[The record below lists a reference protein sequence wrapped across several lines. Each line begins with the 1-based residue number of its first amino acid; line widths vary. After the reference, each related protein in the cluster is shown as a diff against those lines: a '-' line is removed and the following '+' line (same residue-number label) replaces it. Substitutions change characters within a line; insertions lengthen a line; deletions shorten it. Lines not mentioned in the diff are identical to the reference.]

1 MNPLPVSGPSLE
13 SFFTLTPDR
22 VIAAAEAAGVP
33 CTGLCYPLNSL
44 ENRVYELERDDR
56 TRVVAKF
63 YRPGRWS
70 REAVADEHRFLS
82 DLEAAD
88 IPVAPPWALPG
99 GVTVAEAPETGIL
112 YALFPRVGG
121 RAPDEL
127 TDDQLRRLGIL
138 LGRVHAVGAGG
149 AAAHR
154 RVLDARAWGEESL
167 KVLRAAPTLPGTIG
181 AALEAVTR
189 RLLDRVAP
197 DFEGVEA
204 HRIHGDCHL
213 GNLLW
218 GSAGPFFLDFDD
230 MMVGPAVQ
238 DVWLLAPGRDAEGV
252 RQRDVLLEGYTE
264 MRAFDRTT
272 LGLVEPLRA
281 LRYLHYAAWITRRWV
296 DPSFP
301 RAFPQYG
308 TASYWAELVS
318 DLEDQ
323 LQRVGG
329 VVAQGSGA
337 AWGEDEEGGDA
348 DAGAGAAGG
357 AGVGAGVGITVQPVA
372 YGGEDFV
379 RVLMVRDEVFVEEM
393 GHDPEAEM
401 DGRDAEAVHLLARDG
416 AGRTVGAVRVWRD
429 VGGSGWVSHLAVLPE
444 ARRRGV
450 GTALVLAA
458 GALAG

>member
-1 MNPLPVSGPSLE
+1 MTHPPVSTPSLD
-13 SFFTLTPDR
+13 SFFSLTPDR
-22 VIAAAEAAGVP
+22 VIVAAEAAGVP

-70 REAVADEHRFLS
+70 REAVGDEHRFLA

-88 IPVAPPWALPG
+88 IPVAPPWVLPG
-99 GVTVAEAPETGIL
+99 GVTVAEAPDTGVL

-127 TDDQLRRLGIL
+127 SDDQLRRLGVL
-138 LGRVHAVGAGG
+138 LARVHAVGAGG
-149 AAAHR
+149 EAVHR
-154 RVLDARAWGEESL
+154 RVLDARAWAAESL
-167 KVLRAAPTLPGTIG
+167 AVLRAAPTLPGTLR
-181 AALEAVTR
+181 AALEAVTG

-197 DFEGVEA
+197 DIDGVDL

-218 GSAGPFFLDFDD
+218 GAAGPFFLDFDD

-238 DVWLLAPGRDAEGV
+238 DVWLLTPGRDAEGV
-252 RQRDVLLEGYTE
+252 RQRDVLLEGYTT
-264 MRAFDRTT
+264 MRPFDRTT
-272 LGLVEPLRA
+272 LSLVEPLRA
-281 LRYLHYAAWITRRWV
+281 LRYLHYAAWVTRRWH

-308 TASYWAELVS
+308 TASYWAELVA

-329 VVAQGSGA
+329 VVAQSRGADWDDDSGSDDTA
-337 AWGEDEEGGDA
+337 AA
-348 DAGAGAAGG
+348 PANAS
-357 AGVGAGVGITVQPVA
+357 VTVAPVA

-379 RVLMVRDEVFVEEM
+379 RVLMVRDEVFVEEL
-393 GHDPEAEM
+393 GHDPDAPP
-401 DGRDAEAVHLLARDG
+401 DGHDATAVHLVARD
-416 AGRTVGAVRVWRD
+416 ASGRTMGVVRVWRD
-429 VGGSGWVSHLAVLPE
+429 AAGGVWAAQLAVLPDF
-444 ARRRGV
+444 RRRGV
-450 GTALVLAA
+450 GTALMQAA
-458 GALAG
+458 WALG